1 MIYNDILETVGRT
14 PLVKIGYLSERGR
27 SVYGK
32 LEGLNPSGSV
42 KDRAAAQILRD
53 ALNNRRI
60 TENTVIIEASAG
72 NFAVSVAMCSAAMG
86 FDGKIVMPENVN
98 PQRIANVRAYGA
110 DVVLTPK
117 VEGLSGAV
125 KKAESL
131 KEEIGDAFIMGQF
144 SNKSAT
150 DAHFAGTA
158 KEIFMDLPSVKWI
171 VAGLGSGAT
180 VVGLTRY
187 IVAKRL
193 DCNVC
198 VVMPEG
204 NEILE
209 GGEAA
214 AHKIQGIGP
223 ENLPKIASGVKFD
236 KIVYVSDDEAVS
248 AARKVAAEEGIFVGI
263 SSGAALAAAEKLM
276 KEEKGD
282 VVVILPDMG
291 QKYLNSSL
299 CDYE

>member
-86 FDGKIVMPENVN
+86 FDCKIIMPENVN

-117 VEGLSGAV
+117 V
-125 KKAESL
+125 
-131 KEEIGDAFIMGQF
+131 
-144 SNKSAT
+144 
-150 DAHFAGTA
+150 
-158 KEIFMDLPSVKWI
+158 
-171 VAGLGSGAT
+171 
-180 VVGLTRY
+180 
-187 IVAKRL
+187 
-193 DCNVC
+193 
-198 VVMPEG
+198 
-204 NEILE
+204 
-209 GGEAA
+209 
-214 AHKIQGIGP
+214 
-223 ENLPKIASGVKFD
+223 
-236 KIVYVSDDEAVS
+236 
-248 AARKVAAEEGIFVGI
+248 
-263 SSGAALAAAEKLM
+263 
-276 KEEKGD
+276 
-282 VVVILPDMG
+282 
-291 QKYLNSSL
+291 
-299 CDYE
+299 

>member
-1 MIYNDILETVGRT
+1 MIYNDILEAVGRT
-14 PLVKIGYLSERGR
+14 PLVKIGYLSDRSR

-42 KDRAAAQILRD
+42 KDRAAAQILKD
-53 ALNNRRI
+53 AFNNQKI
-60 TENTVIIEASAG
+60 TKNTVIVEASAG
-72 NFAVSVAMCSAAMG
+72 NFAISVAMCSAAMG
-86 FDGKIVMPENVN
+86 LECKIVMPENVN
-98 PQRIANVRAYGA
+98 PQRIANVRAFGA
-110 DVVLTPK
+110 DVILTPSE
-117 VEGLSGAV
+117 EGLAGAV
-125 KKAESL
+125 KKAECL
-131 KEEIGDAFIMGQF
+131 KEEIGNAFIPGQF

-150 DAHFAGTA
+150 DAHFAQTA

-171 VAGLGSGAT
+171 VAGMGSGAT

-204 NEILE
+204 NKILE
-209 GGEAA
+209 GGEASE
-214 AHKIQGIGP
+214 HKIQGIGP
-223 ENLPKIASGVKFD
+223 GSLPKTVSGVKFD
-236 KIVYVSDDEAVS
+236 KIVYVSDDEAVL
-248 AARKVAAEEGIFVGI
+248 AARKLASNEGIFVGL
-263 SSGAALAAAEKLM
+263 SSGAALCAAEKLL

-282 VVVILPDMG
+282 VVVVFPDMG
-291 QKYLNSSL
+291 QKYLNSVL